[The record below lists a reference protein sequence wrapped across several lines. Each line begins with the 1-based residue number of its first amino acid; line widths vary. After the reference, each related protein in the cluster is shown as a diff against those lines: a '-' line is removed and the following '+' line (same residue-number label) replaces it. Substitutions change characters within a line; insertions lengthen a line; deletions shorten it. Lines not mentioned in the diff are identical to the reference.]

1 MYEKIFSRGRINGCE
16 LKNRVILPAMDDS
29 LGGTGGDISPRAIEY
44 YAARARGGCGLIIT
58 AYAAVCG
65 PELSGIAMPGQ
76 AHLRTYDNGLAMHN
90 LADRIH
96 EYGAKVFV
104 QLHHPGRKTQAEYN
118 NGNQPV
124 SCSALTPAMP
134 EGTPPARE
142 LSVDEI
148 KKIEESFA
156 QAAEFAYWAGI
167 DGVEVHCA
175 HHYLLSQFINPA
187 KNARTDEYGGSL
199 ENRCRIVVE
208 TMRAIRQRVPARF
221 PVTIRINGYD
231 GEGLEGEGDLT
242 YMGRVAKYLSE
253 NGADAIHISLG
264 GKENVGSPEVVSGW
278 RNFIYEHYRKCVK
291 VPIYGPNEI
300 KTPEE
305 AEKILDAG
313 FVDFVVLGR
322 QHTADPDWANK
333 AKAGQAQD
341 IRPCI
346 SCNYCL
352 HLVTAEH
359 SPIRCSVNPL
369 AGREIDNPYLKP
381 GEGTIVI
388 IGAGPAGIEGALTA
402 AQRGFKVKLLDK
414 NPEIGGALQL
424 ANKAPLKFR
433 IDNLIQYYRRQIDR
447 NKNIE
452 LRLNYEVTPENL
464 AEIESMNPYAVVLA
478 TGGKPIIPRVEGVE
492 RAVTAN
498 DVLCGKVKLSGKKV
512 VVIGGGMT
520 GLETAELLA
529 ESDNEIVLLEMLP
542 AVGRGICINN
552 VLKTTKILGEKGVGI
567 KTSHRLEAIK
577 EKTVV
582 VRDLVQNSTAE
593 LECDAVVLAIGVIPE
608 NSLLDKLEAR
618 FAKVVNVGDSSEAG
632 KIATAVHDGYYYLKH
647 V

>member
-1 MYEKIFSRGRINGCE
+1 MYEKIFTRGRINGCE

-29 LGGTGGDISPRAIEY
+29 LGSTGGDISPRAIEY
-44 YAARARGGCGLIIT
+44 YATRARGGCGLIIT
-58 AYAAVCG
+58 AYTAVCG

-76 AHLRTYDNGLAMHN
+76 AHLLTYENGLAMHN

-118 NGNQPV
+118 EGRQPV
-124 SCSALTPAMP
+124 SCSARTPAMP
-134 EGTPPARE
+134 EGTPLARE
-142 LSVDEI
+142 LTGAEI
-148 KKIEESFA
+148 KKIVECFA

-187 KNARTDEYGGSL
+187 KNIRTDEYGGSL
-199 ENRCRIVVE
+199 KNRCRIVVE
-208 TMRAIRQRVPARF
+208 IMRAIRQRVPARF
-221 PVTIRINGYD
+221 PITVRINGYD
-231 GEGLEGEGDLT
+231 GEGLEGEGDLD
-242 YMGRVAKYLSE
+242 YMGKVAKYLSE

-264 GKENVGSPEVVSGW
+264 SKDNCGTPEMVSGW

-305 AEKILDAG
+305 AEAILEAG
-313 FVDFVVLGR
+313 LEDFVVLGR
-322 QHTADPDWANK
+322 QHTADPEWANK

-369 AGREIDNPYLKP
+369 VGREIDNLDLKP
-381 GEGTIVI
+381 GEGTIVV
-388 IGAGPAGIEGALTA
+388 IGAGPGGIEAALTA
-402 AQRGFKVKLLDK
+402 AKRGFKVILTDK
-414 NPEIGGALQL
+414 NSEIGGALQL
-424 ANKAPLKFR
+424 ANKAPSKFR
-433 IDNLIQYYRRQIDR
+433 IDNLIQYYRRQIDQ

-452 LRLNYEVTPENL
+452 LRLNDEITPENL
-464 AEIESMNPYAVVLA
+464 VEIDNLNPYAVVLA
-478 TGGKPIIPRVEGVE
+478 TGGKPIIPPVEGVE

-498 DVLCGKVKLSGKKV
+498 DVLCGKVKISGKKV
-512 VVIGGGMT
+512 IVIGGGMT

-529 ESDNEIVLLEMLP
+529 ESNNEIALLEMLP

-552 VLKTTKILGEKGVGI
+552 VLKTTKILDEKGVKI
-567 KTSHRLEAIK
+567 KTSHKLETIN
-577 EKTVV
+577 ESTVV
-582 VRDLVQNSTAE
+582 VQDLKQNSRSE
-593 LECDAVVLAIGVIPE
+593 MECDTVVLAIGVIPE
-608 NSLLDKLEAR
+608 NSLLEKLEAR
-618 FAKVVNVGDSSEAG
+618 FTKVVNVGDSSEAG